1 MDYTRV
7 TRALS
12 NQFPSRLRTIDSHT
26 AGEATRLIIGGIE
39 QIPGD
44 TMKDKLYYFK
54 ANMDHIRLLLTREP
68 RGKRGTMAALVT
80 EPVSKGADFGLI
92 YMDDRRYPYLCGHAT
107 IGAVMTLIEAGV
119 LEARGQEM
127 IVIVDTPSGPMETR
141 AEVKNGKIQSVAI
154 QMVPSFVYK
163 ENQTLDVPGIG
174 RIVVDLVCVGGFFV
188 MVSADQIGMQLVP
201 SNSHRLIDLGMSAI
215 EAANQPFINSGPL
228 ETTFE
233 GRIVTE
239 TRVGDLKAVIAEIRG
254 NAHIT
259 GIHEFVLDAC
269 DPFPEGFLI

>member
-39 QIPGD
+39 RIPGD

-54 ANMDHIRLLLTREP
+54 ANMDHIRLLLTKEP

-127 IVIVDTPSGPMETR
+127 IVIEEWV
-141 AEVKNGKIQSVAI
+141 
-154 QMVPSFVYK
+154 
-163 ENQTLDVPGIG
+163 GIG
-174 RIVVDLVCVGGFFV
+174 G
-188 MVSADQIGMQLVP
+188 
-201 SNSHRLIDLGMSAI
+201 
-215 EAANQPFINSGPL
+215 
-228 ETTFE
+228 
-233 GRIVTE
+233 
-239 TRVGDLKAVIAEIRG
+239 
-254 NAHIT
+254 
-259 GIHEFVLDAC
+259 
-269 DPFPEGFLI
+269 